1 MDIRRKA
8 EAEYRAGWNSYSD
21 PPAGPSV
28 SPAAPSSPP
37 GAPNSPT
44 SPVRWY
50 PDMDAPGNDLGGRDG
65 WVRDVSKADDCVQK
79 CLSDPNC
86 VGFTFN
92 ILRHVCIP
100 KSRIAPLIRSEDAA
114 MTGVITDRAAPP
126 TVPTLTARVRQYPN
140 MDASGNDR
148 GEWISG
154 VSIRDCESICVAD
167 SGCAGYTY
175 NRQRLTC
182 IPKNFIG
189 GLAPS
194 SEPAVT
200 GIVEGRNVSG
210 R

>member
-1 MDIRRKA
+1 
-8 EAEYRAGWNSYSD
+8 
-21 PPAGPSV
+21 
-28 SPAAPSSPP
+28 
-37 GAPNSPT
+37 
-44 SPVRWY
+44 
-50 PDMDAPGNDLGGRDG
+50 
-65 WVRDVSKADDCVQK
+65 
-79 CLSDPNC
+79 
-86 VGFTFN
+86 
-92 ILRHVCIP
+92 
-100 KSRIAPLIRSEDAA
+100 
-114 MTGVITDRAAPP
+114 
-126 TVPTLTARVRQYPN
+126 

-154 VSIRDCESICVAD
+154 VSSKECESICVAD

-182 IPKNFIG
+182 TPKNFIG